1 MAVVTAGAGDR
12 KGRTGQHVCPR
23 LDHCS
28 PPLDTTAVAMSLRVQ
43 LTILTSHDL
52 PFVRRR
58 LGSPPPPP
66 HGRRLQAR
74 LAICAFCGGGSRP
87 GPWLKSI
94 AIGRGAA
101 SFIGA

>member
-58 LGSPPPPP
+58 LGSPPLPPTVVVSKLVWQFARFVGEDRGP
-66 HGRRLQAR
+66 GHG
-74 LAICAFCGGGSRP
+74 
-87 GPWLKSI
+87 
-94 AIGRGAA
+94 
-101 SFIGA
+101 